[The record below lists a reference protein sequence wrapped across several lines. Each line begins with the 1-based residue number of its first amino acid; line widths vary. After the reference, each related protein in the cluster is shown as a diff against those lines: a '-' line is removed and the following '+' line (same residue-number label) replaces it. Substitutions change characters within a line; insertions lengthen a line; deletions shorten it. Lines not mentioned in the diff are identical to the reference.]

1 MKKYCLI
8 FMMVISIFLI
18 TGCGSKNYLV
28 EISYDEYQELL
39 NNKETF
45 VLEVMKQDCS
55 ACKGFRP
62 KLKKVA
68 KEYKV
73 EIRYLDYSKLTVE
86 QQETIE
92 VSSTPT
98 LIFYQ
103 NGEEETTS
111 ARLVGNQAEKK
122 IIEKLKASSFID

>member
-8 FMMVISIFLI
+8 FLMIISLFMI
-18 TGCGSKNYLV
+18 TGCSSKSYLV
-28 EISYDEYQELL
+28 EISYDEYKELL
-39 NNKETF
+39 ENKETF

-62 KLKKVA
+62 KLNKVA

-73 EIRYLDYSKLTVE
+73 EIKYLDYSKLTVE
-86 QQETIE
+86 EQETIE

-103 NGEEETTS
+103 KGEEETTA
-111 ARLVGNQAEKK
+111 ARLVGNQAEKR

>member
-8 FMMVISIFLI
+8 LMIVISLFFT
-18 TGCGSKNYLV
+18 TGCNSKSYLV
-28 EISYDEYQELL
+28 EITYDEYKELL
-39 NNKETF
+39 ENKETF
-45 VLEVMKQDCS
+45 VLEVMKDGCS

-62 KLKKVA
+62 KLNKVA
-68 KEYKV
+68 KQYKV
-73 EIRYLDYSKLTVE
+73 EIKYLNYSKLTVE
-86 QQETIE
+86 QQESIE

-103 NGEEETTS
+103 EGEEETTS
-111 ARLVGNQAEKK
+111 ARLVGNQAEKR